1 MVAHRGRQFHSGVC
15 SGVYFCRMNRTNI
28 YLSAIEQA
36 ALDAKAEAEGSTRSQ
51 VLRDLVDRELNLDN
65 EGDADVDAVLVE
77 LAGELADQ
85 SRRLSTDDAD
95 LSSSA

>member
-1 MVAHRGRQFHSGVC
+1 
-15 SGVYFCRMNRTNI
+15 MNRTNI